1 MVDYENVGSN
11 GLSGCDRLSNSDYIY
26 LFYTEN
32 AKNINLDILSAHGEA
47 ELDIRKVPAGKQSAD
62 IHLSSYLGYLI
73 GVNRGRDCTYIII
86 SKDKDFDKVID
97 FWKEAEGV
105 QVARIQKIM
114 ELFNDNN
121 KPPKSPL
128 QKGRAAKKDGTI
140 KKESATQK
148 EVSTKKRSPVN
159 KEISSKKVT
168 LENQTTNGK
177 DGVKTELNIKVQ
189 QALSQA
195 KYSNEVIN
203 SVAKLVTSYYDEE
216 HPEHFK
222 SNVHNGLREKYPEE
236 YLKIYGCLKSLL
248 GEYSSVNTSVGSNGT
263 ESDRVV
269 LNNRVQQILSKA
281 KMSADVIGYVASVV
295 VKNFGVKNSKQQI
308 YRMIISEYGQQKGL
322 DIYNKIKKYIP

>member
-11 GLSGCDRLSNSDYIY
+11 GLIGCDRLSNSDHIY

-32 AKNINLDILSAHGEA
+32 AKNINLDILSAHGDA

-86 SKDKDFDKVID
+86 SKDKDFDKVIG
-97 FWKEAEGV
+97 FWKEAEGIP
-105 QVARIQKIM
+105 VARIQKMM
-114 ELFNDNN
+114 ELSNEKN
-121 KPPKSPL
+121 KTPKSLSP
-128 QKGRAAKKDGTI
+128 KGSAV
-140 KKESATQK
+140 KKEASTKK
-148 EVSTKKRSPVN
+148 EASVKKGVSTKKVSPE
-159 KEISSKKVT
+159 K
-168 LENQTTNGK
+168 QTPKGK
-177 DGVKTELNIKVQ
+177 GGVKAELNKKVQ

-203 SVAKLVTSYYDEE
+203 GVAKLVTSYYDEE
-216 HPEHFK
+216 HPEQFK
-222 SNVHNGLREKYPEE
+222 NNVHNGLREKYPEE
-236 YLKIYGCLKSLL
+236 YLNIYGCLKLLL
-248 GEYSSVNTSVGSNGT
+248 GEYSLTTAPANANDA
-263 ESDRVV
+263 ESDKVV
-269 LNNRVQQILSKA
+269 INNKVQQILSKA

-295 VKNFGVKNSKQQI
+295 VKNFGAKNSKQQI